1 MQRAADFHQEVADAR
16 LPQATG
22 VMDDATALD
31 AAVDVLNAHATAG
44 DAPIRGF
51 LRARKGPATWF
62 LGRHHDLNLLERER
76 QEAEILEQTAP
87 REQRIGGGVCN
98 PLIMGATWIGVTQK
112 EDRERRVDQQHIFH
126 GMAFFLAAITPRL
139 LNRILGTLDAPCGA
153 VMAKRGQRVPVW
165 VPPQADWLGPA
176 ARGSARRVLPPRLR
190 PFQCVWPTQP
200 RIG

>member
-44 DAPIRGF
+44 DAPIRCF
-51 LRARKGPATWF
+51 LRAREGPATWF
-62 LGRHHDLNLLERER
+62 LGRHNDLNLLERER

-112 EDRERRVDQQHIFH
+112 
-126 GMAFFLAAITPRL
+126 GLAAAAVRKPPVSREGTRL
-139 LNRILGTLDAPCGA
+139 LP
-153 VMAKRGQRVPVW
+153 
-165 VPPQADWLGPA
+165 
-176 ARGSARRVLPPRLR
+176 
-190 PFQCVWPTQP
+190 
-200 RIG
+200 